1 MSDAEMREKI
11 AETPVESYSF
21 TYSEEEYNEANKGSL
36 RGFLV
41 RTIVLGFAFAAITA
55 GVVMS
60 DMKGF
65 WSGMLLGWSL
75 LYFVLSLVGFFKARK
90 GWKGTKERI
99 CSSVFEYELFDAY
112 MYLTVTRDG
121 ERIHFVKL
129 AYENLISKIDTGGL
143 YILNF
148 ANQLY
153 VIKKQEIAENS
164 IFHSLK
170 PKAPEKPSKGL
181 KALSTVFVV
190 LTIVTLVCALVSAV
204 AVNINSV
211 GIVRYWWYLLIF
223 LAVPMVSYGF
233 GVFMKGKYN
242 AGRGNIITGLLAVFL
257 IVCVYVSLNNAI
269 DSTKDEKLYSDVQQ
283 NISAIE
289 SYMGIYLPEP
299 FEYEN
304 FTDSVNGVD
313 YEDTAMQFDS
323 AEGDFIEGII
333 TDNEK
338 WSAVLNDETY
348 ELVAK
353 VGVADHWDY
362 VCVYNITTDEYNK
375 LPSQEGT
382 YSMAAMYYD
391 MEYNGLYVIE
401 YEYVK

>member
-1 MSDAEMREKI
+1 MTDTEVFGKKDN
-11 AETPVESYSF
+11 TPLESYSF
-21 TYSEEEYNEANKGSL
+21 TYSEAEYNEANKGSL
-36 RGFLV
+36 RGFTV
-41 RTIVLGFAFAAITA
+41 RTVVLGVAFAVVTA
-55 GVVMS
+55 GVVLS
-60 DMKGF
+60 DATNF
-65 WSGMLLGWSL
+65 LGGVLVGWTL
-75 LYFVLSLVGFFKARK
+75 LYFVLSLAGFLNARK
-90 GWKGTKERI
+90 GWKSTKERI
-99 CSSVFEYELFDAY
+99 CSSVFEYELFDTY
-112 MYLTVTRDG
+112 MLLTVTRDS

-153 VIKKQEIAENS
+153 IVKKQEIAENS
-164 IFHSLK
+164 IFHILK

-181 KALSTVFVV
+181 KALSTVFMV

-223 LAVPMVSYGF
+223 LTVPIVSYGF
-233 GVFMKGKYN
+233 GVFMRGKYN

-269 DSTKDEKLYSDVQQ
+269 DSAKDEKLYSDVQQ

-375 LPSQEGT
+375 VPAESGV

-391 MEYNGLYVIE
+391 MYYNGLYVIE
-401 YEYVK
+401 YEFTK